1 MTWDR
6 GERIESGGACRRL
19 LPRWGAY
26 HHHHYLLLL
35 FQLPSPPSLTFHL
48 LKRSTFPLFRLPPL
62 PPPAQSQK
70 RSSHS
75 FPELAASHPL
85 SLSLSSLPSL
95 SGGGGDLLLLLL
107 FSPPHLTS
115 HTFPVL
121 SSSSPRRKGRKSA
134 KGRIRSS
141 VAVSAPR
148 GREGHNWY
156 GRGGG
161 GDRGERMGSVALQR

>member
-1 MTWDR
+1 MVVPAAASCLG
-6 GERIESGGACRRL
+6 GEPTTTTTTFFFSFNS
-19 LPRWGAY
+19 P
-26 HHHHYLLLL
+26 
-35 FQLPSPPSLTFHL
+35 PPPSLTFHL

-107 FSPPHLTS
+107 LLLFSPPHLTS

-121 SSSSPRRKGRKSA
+121 SSYSPRRKRRKSA

-156 GRGGG
+156 GRGG
-161 GDRGERMGSVALQR
+161 DRGERMGSVALQR